1 MLDSEYRQRA
11 VVAIFFYGFSGFC
24 VGTFGAFN
32 APFSAVEPF
41 DVVEINGKMN
51 FVISE
56 DAACLQNDEHFIT
69 TLWVW
74 EADADDDYNDDCP
87 DCLAVAY

>member
-1 MLDSEYRQRA
+1 MGKIMYRWYYKEDGKATISGVVLAETWDDA
-11 VVAIFFYGFSGFC
+11 VKKTKIYLEHQ
-24 VGTFGAFN
+24 FG
-32 APFSAVEPF
+32 
-41 DVVEINGKMN
+41 EINGKMN

-56 DAACLQNDEHFIT
+56 DAACLQNDERFIT

>member
-1 MLDSEYRQRA
+1 MSF
-11 VVAIFFYGFSGFC
+11 I
-24 VGTFGAFN
+24 T
-32 APFSAVEPF
+32 
-41 DVVEINGKMN
+41 
-51 FVISE
+51 SE
-56 DAACLQNDEHFIT
+56 DSACLQNDERFIV